1 MIKGFRD
8 FIAQGNVIDLA
19 VAVVIGAAFSA
30 IVTAIV
36 DNLINP
42 LIGLLFNAEDLNAFK
57 IGVFGIGAV
66 IGAVIKFL
74 AIALIVYL
82 VFVLPMNKFKERQ
95 AAKAK
100 AGVVEEPEE
109 LPSEQ
114 VLLIQIRD
122 LLEKQKSA

>member
-19 VAVVIGAAFSA
+19 VAFVIGVAFSA
-30 IVTAIV
+30 IIGAIV

-42 LIGLLFNAEDLNAFK
+42 LIGLLFNAQDLNGFK

-66 IGAVIKFL
+66 IGAIINFL

-82 VFVLPMNKFKERQ
+82 VFVVPMNKLKERQ
-95 AAKAK
+95 AAKNP
-100 AGVVEEPEE
+100 VVAEVAP
-109 LPSEQ
+109 PSEQ
-114 VLLIQIRD
+114 ELLTQIRD
-122 LLEKQKSA
+122 LLAKQQSV